1 MVYSILFSG
10 RESGSPTDLMG
21 PTRKQAVYNEL
32 LYLISELRLPPGTRL
47 IESDLAKRFGV
58 SKTPVREALHILERD
73 LLVEFVPYIGATVRY
88 MSLEEYEQ
96 LVFLVDAIEQ
106 PALRTVADNI
116 TDQELEEIWALVVQ
130 LQEAKKRQEGVLYR
144 DLIRTIHSRLF
155 AAMGSPHLDR
165 VLSHIQLL
173 SRRYDAALTHSSQEA
188 WEAELRV
195 ATARVEHL
203 RHRDPAGA
211 AAAVRSGHKQLVD
224 LLRERA
230 NEPDIRAL
238 LQTESQE

>member
-73 LLVEFVPYIGATVRY
+73 LLVEFVPYTGATVRY

-116 TDQELEEIWALVVQ
+116 TDQELEEIWALVLQ

-155 AAMGSPHLDR
+155 RGNGFAT
-165 VLSHIQLL
+165 
-173 SRRYDAALTHSSQEA
+173 SRSCAFTHSTLIAS
-188 WEAELRV
+188 LR
-195 ATARVEHL
+195 RGSH
-203 RHRDPAGA
+203 P
-211 AAAVRSGHKQLVD
+211 LVS
-224 LLRERA
+224 RGVGSRTKSCNSTRRTPKA
-230 NEPDIRAL
+230 
-238 LQTESQE
+238 